1 MTAKEPVS
9 IDDIMAESWD
19 KFSTLHDKAETALKA
34 LSRELPPDL
43 YESLKVELLGL
54 IFPKGHATKLSVRLV
69 IDTNIIIRDSFRVGK
84 GKPSTTERI
93 LSSPFVELLA
103 PPNIFEEVRETIQKD
118 LPPGASQER
127 ALGHAMSIL
136 SKVKIAT
143 TKYAAYEEAK
153 KLIWPRV
160 ATSSPTDVHFLGLA
174 IQTEA
179 DAVVSF
185 DKKAF
190 DHLPEMKRWE
200 LSKTVQVVQTYEAG
214 TLSLFLVGMGF
225 DLSSKMFQQL
235 LVLVLKG
242 LEEVVQIVVALTGLL
257 VKGTID
263 ALSYLPRWA
272 WAIVLGA
279 VGVVLVL
286 AIINHEF
293 QTAFTETI
301 AKVLDEIKII
311 FKGLFE
317 ALEYFWVAIKEILI
331 MILNLTAPVVVPSM
345 IVITG
350 VIFKT
355 LAGLLRQ
362 AHGNFDIFTSESK

>member
-143 TKYAAYEEAK
+143 TKYAAY
-153 KLIWPRV
+153 
-160 ATSSPTDVHFLGLA
+160 
-174 IQTEA
+174 
-179 DAVVSF
+179 AVVSF

-331 MILNLTAPVVVPSM
+331 MIWNLTAPVVVPSM

>member
-1 MTAKEPVS
+1 M
-9 IDDIMAESWD
+9 
-19 KFSTLHDKAETALKA
+19 
-34 LSRELPPDL
+34 
-43 YESLKVELLGL
+43 GL
-54 IFPKGHATKLSVRLV
+54 
-69 IDTNIIIRDSFRVGK
+69 
-84 GKPSTTERI
+84 
-93 LSSPFVELLA
+93 
-103 PPNIFEEVRETIQKD
+103 
-118 LPPGASQER
+118 
-127 ALGHAMSIL
+127 
-136 SKVKIAT
+136 
-143 TKYAAYEEAK
+143 
-153 KLIWPRV
+153 
-160 ATSSPTDVHFLGLA
+160 
-174 IQTEA
+174 
-179 DAVVSF
+179 
-185 DKKAF
+185 
-190 DHLPEMKRWE
+190 
-200 LSKTVQVVQTYEAG
+200 
-214 TLSLFLVGMGF
+214 

-311 FKGLFE
+311 FKGLFD

-331 MILNLTAPVVVPSM
+331 MIWNLTAPVVVPSM

-362 AHGNFDIFTSESK
+362 AHGNFDNFTSGSK